1 MFRHYRICSHSIRIE
16 APMFSS
22 DSQDWQ
28 KFETAECEPDI
39 SIECRLCGELPPCGE
54 QSRGRAGEISVSS
67 GSSRVYRT
75 FQLADGSGAM
85 TCYNPDDTSK
95 SITYFT
101 EDCFSV
107 LTDERYFWHSVSL
120 AQLMLPKKTVFLHSS
135 FIEYNGKAILFTG
148 QCGVGKSTQAELWS
162 RFANALT
169 VNGDKAGVSVR
180 NGSVYADGLPFC
192 GTSGICLNRSLP
204 LGAVVV
210 LGQASVNR
218 VERLGGVEALQEF
231 MKNIYLDL
239 LAPGENGR
247 CVDLTA
253 QILASV
259 PVYRLECVPNE
270 TAVIALKEE
279 LERGGVV

>member
-1 MFRHYRICSHSIRIE
+1 MFRYYRICSHSIRIE
-16 APMFSS
+16 APVFSS

-54 QSRGRAGEISVSS
+54 QPRGSAGEISVSS
-67 GSSRVYRT
+67 GSGRVYRT
-75 FQLADGSGAM
+75 FQLGGGLGAM
-85 TCYNPDDTSK
+85 TCYNPDDSSK
-95 SITYFT
+95 SITWFT
-101 EDCFSV
+101 EGCFHV
-107 LTDERYFWHSVSL
+107 LTDERYFWNSVSL
-120 AQLMLPKKTVFLHSS
+120 AQLMLPKKTVLLHSS

-192 GTSGICLNRSLP
+192 GTSGICLNKSVP
-204 LGAVVV
+204 LGAVVA

-218 VERLGGVEALQEF
+218 VERLSGVEALQEF

-247 CVDLTA
+247 CVDLAA

>member
-1 MFRHYRICSHSIRIE
+1 MFRYYRICSRNIRIE

-22 DSQDWQ
+22 DSPNWQ
-28 KFETAECEPDI
+28 RFEIPECEPDI
-39 SIECRLCGELPPCGE
+39 SIECRLCDELPPCGE
-54 QSRGRAGEISVSS
+54 QPRGRAGEISVSS
-67 GSSRVYRT
+67 GSGKVYRT
-75 FQLADGSGAM
+75 FQLGDGSGAM
-85 TCYNPDDTSK
+85 TCYNPDDSSK
-95 SITYFT
+95 STTWFT
-101 EDCFSV
+101 EDCFRV
-107 LTDERYFWHSVSL
+107 LTDERYFWHSLSL
-120 AQLMLPKKTVFLHSS
+120 AQLMLSKNTVFLHAS

-169 VNGDKAGVSVR
+169 VNGDKAGISVK

-192 GTSGICLNRSLP
+192 GTSGICFNKSVP
-204 LGAVVV
+204 LGAVVA

-218 VERLGGVEALQEF
+218 VERLGGVEALREL

-259 PVYRLECVPNE
+259 PVYRLECVPDE